1 MKALRWLMP
10 GLGVKRW
17 LGLFLIG
24 VAFIAA
30 GSALALQAHVLG
42 RIETSLVTS
51 LYFLTGRF
59 LPPWVL
65 GLLAAAVGAFLMYY
79 SIRRLLGSLLTAV
92 VPRGTRVA
100 ETVLLHKQLERGPR
114 IVAIGGGTGLSTL
127 LRGLKEYTSNLT
139 AIVTVTDDGGSSGR
153 LRDEMG
159 VLPPGDFRNCI
170 VALADTE
177 PLMEKLFQYRFTSG
191 GDLSGHS
198 LGNLFIAALTDISGD
213 FEEALR
219 QASKVLAVR
228 GRVIPSTTAN
238 VRLRARYA
246 DGTIV
251 DGESR
256 IPRRGE
262 KLASIGLV
270 PERPRPLAD
279 ALRAIERADAIILGP
294 GSLYT
299 SIIPNLV
306 VPGIV
311 EAIRRSRA
319 TVIYVANVM
328 TQPGETEGYSAADH
342 LQAIIDHSARG
353 LVDVVLVNTAP
364 IKPQLLSSYRSEGA
378 EPVLPAV
385 RELEALGVEV
395 VRDALVSQTAVV
407 RHEPARLAAAVMDIL
422 AARAAHSGARASRRS
437 FLRRHRG

>member
-1 MKALRWLMP
+1 MNALRWLMP

-24 VAFIAA
+24 VILIATGFALVLRAQILGQLEAALVSGLYLLTGHFLPSQMLGALAA
-30 GSALALQAHVLG
+30 GFGAW
-42 RIETSLVTS
+42 LV
-51 LYFLTGRF
+51 
-59 LPPWVL
+59 
-65 GLLAAAVGAFLMYY
+65 YY
-79 SIRRLLGSLLTAV
+79 SLRRLIRSLLTAV
-92 VPRGTRVA
+92 VPPGTRLA

-114 IVAIGGGTGLSTL
+114 IVAVGGGTGLSTL

-153 LRDEMG
+153 LRAQLG

-170 VALADTE
+170 VAMADTE
-177 PLMEKLFQYRFTSG
+177 PLMEKLFQYRFNAG

-228 GRVIPSTTAN
+228 GRVIPSTLAN
-238 VRLRARYA
+238 VRLQARYA

-256 IPRRGE
+256 IPTRGQR
-262 KLASIGLV
+262 LARISLV
-270 PERPRPLAD
+270 PERPRPLGD
-279 ALRAIERADAIILGP
+279 ALRAIEQADAVVLGP

-299 SIIPNLV
+299 SVIPNLLI
-306 VPGIV
+306 PGIA
-311 EAIRRSRA
+311 EAIRRTKA

-342 LQAIIDHSARG
+342 LQAVLDHAGKG

-364 IKPQLLSSYRSEGA
+364 IKPQLIASYRAEGA
-378 EPVLPAV
+378 EPVQPAV
-385 RELEALGVEV
+385 AELEALGVEV
-395 VRDALVSQTAVV
+395 VRDALVSQTNVV
-407 RHEPARLAAAVMDIL
+407 RHDPARLAAAVMDIV
-422 AARAAHSGARASRRS
+422 AARQSRSGPHASRRPRARS
-437 FLRRHRG
+437 GR